1 MDFDKNFSDNIPHEV
16 FDFSSKNILNW
27 IKENRD
33 KYDWAKDPNAYEMT
47 NLFLFA
53 AKYRAQG
60 KQIDTSSINEIWEI
74 RKQDFERC
82 NISEN
87 NFVYRIVQDSHES
100 AMSGKPLVNDS
111 KSHHALRKMAGIGL
125 YLYQQKRDNK
135 QVSYDNPQEL
145 LELLSSAKSLKMLH
159 PELFERYAFI
169 SNINKL
175 CELQLSQDLPQELQD
190 FVKEAQAELQFSEKD
205 RNETIN
211 GTSFYDRLQ
220 KDEIEY
226 FNDKDKEL

>member
-53 AKYRAQG
+53 AKYRGQG
-60 KQIDTSSINEIWEI
+60 KQIDTSTINEIWEI
-74 RKQDFERC
+74 RRQDFERC

-100 AMSGKPLVNDS
+100 AMSGKPLVIDS
-111 KSHHALRKMAGIGL
+111 QSHHALRKMAGIGL

-145 LELLSSAKSLKMLH
+145 LELLSSAKTLNMLH
-159 PELFERYAFI
+159 PELFERYAFL

-190 FVKEAQAELQFSEKD
+190 SVKDAQAELQFSEKE
-205 RNETIN
+205 RNERMN
-211 GTSFYDRLQ
+211 GSLQ
-220 KDEIEY
+220 KGAIKH
-226 FNDKDKEL
+226 FNDKEKEIE